1 MSNDPRTLGRSLVFQ
16 HDLVIICGA
25 CKSANACINYYG
37 KILKKKKIYIYIYIY
52 ICYGKASQ

>member
-1 MSNDPRTLGRSLVFQ
+1 MSNDPRTLGQSLVFQ

-37 KILKKKKIYIYIYIY
+37 KFLKKKK
-52 ICYGKASQ
+52 KLWKSQPISDGR

>member
-37 KILKKKKIYIYIYIY
+37 KILKKKKKKKIME
-52 ICYGKASQ
+52 KPANK

>member
-37 KILKKKKIYIYIYIY
+37 KILKKKK
-52 ICYGKASQ
+52 KKKLWKSQPISDGR

>member
-1 MSNDPRTLGRSLVFQ
+1 MSNDPRTLGQSLVFQ

-37 KILKKKKIYIYIYIY
+37 KILKKKYIYIYIY
-52 ICYGKASQ
+52 VMEKPANK

>member
-1 MSNDPRTLGRSLVFQ
+1 MSNDPRTLGQSLVFQ

-37 KILKKKKIYIYIYIY
+37 KFLKKKKKIME
-52 ICYGKASQ
+52 KPANK